1 MSRDN
6 RQDPTPYAV
15 LCKDDGRVFLSKREH
30 DDQLAAVDA
39 LWACPKCGGE
49 ADWDDECQS
58 TNPIEGFTG
67 PDDQA
72 EHDQEAQAYA
82 TGDEQA
88 PYAIEEHE
96 QEIRRM
102 RERHGYERRHLE
114 ATNEHLVHLL
124 TGIHSLLHPKDI
136 ELADGRVMRFHYPAS
151 LPADEIL
158 RQLSERIREI
168 PEKLTE
174 IAPGIEA
181 KVLEIRDEGT
191 FIPALAVDINPST
204 EQQRYLMRRVGYP
217 CDGVPNVIL
226 THLTADGGEAW
237 NDPHGWRGRTYS
249 IAHTYIIDH
258 WHELA
263 DGDVVDVQFIL
274 GETAA
279 PKRSERG

>member
-6 RQDPTPYAV
+6 SLDPTPYAV
-15 LCKDDGRVFLSKREH
+15 ICPVHSYVFLKQREY
-30 DDQLAAVDA
+30 DDQLAAVDTP
-39 LWACPKCGGE
+39 WRCPACGQDAE
-49 ADWDDECQS
+49 WDDSCQAG
-58 TNPIEGFTG
+58 TGPEDFTG

-72 EHDQEAQAYA
+72 EHDQEAQAYT
-82 TGDEQA
+82 TGDERA

-114 ATNEHLVHLL
+114 ATNAHLVHLL
-124 TGIHSLLHPKDI
+124 IGIHSLLHPSDI
-136 ELADGRVMRFHYPAS
+136 ALADGRVMRFHYPAS

-226 THLTADGGEAW
+226 THLTANGGPAW
-237 NDPHGWRGRTYS
+237 NDPYGWSGRTYPV
-249 IAHTYIIDH
+249 AHNYIIEH
-258 WHELA
+258 WHELD
-263 DGDVVDVQFIL
+263 DGDVIDVQFIL